1 MARKAKGGEHD
12 KDNEHE
18 DEVEAPAE
26 VEVKAVRA
34 QEPGKGYEGQAT
46 IELLET
52 TDAEDINSLSA
63 AIVALIQDA
72 AWDDMTWPEVD
83 RALRLTSHEIRQNW
97 SATGTVKPAP
107 PPEPDPPEDE
117 GLTRMEGESDE
128 DFASRKRAVRA
139 RHASGLESLSPA
151 PRSRYEG

>member
-1 MARKAKGGEHD
+1 MTMAKKTHAHDDDDEPVKKAPAYD
-12 KDNEHE
+12 
-18 DEVEAPAE
+18 DEPVAKEAEAPAP
-26 VEVKAVRA
+26 R
-34 QEPGKGYEGQAT
+34 
-46 IELLET
+46 ET
-52 TDAEDINSLSA
+52 TDAEDIASLTA
-63 AIVALIQDA
+63 AIVALIQQA
-72 AWDDMTWPEVD
+72 EFDDLTWPEVD

-117 GLTRMEGESDE
+117 VLTRMEGESDE

-151 PRSRYEG
+151 PRSRYAG